1 MPCMR
6 FTSYNPKETEEAI
19 ANHWKNHATYEKAK
33 DKNKGNRQFYFLD
46 GPPYTSG
53 KVHIGTA
60 WNKALKDAVL
70 RYKRMRGLDVWDRA
84 GYDMHGLPTENATQK
99 KLGLKTK
106 GDIEAFGVGK
116 FIASCKKLCIENMQ
130 AMSADFERMGV
141 WMDFEH
147 AYQSITDEFING
159 EWWLIKRAHEMG
171 KLYKGYRST
180 AWDWQDETACAKH
193 ELEYQTVTETSIF
206 VKFPVAGKEKE
217 FFIIWTT
224 TPWTIPF
231 NLGIMVNP
239 ALEYVRAKVD
249 DEVWILAKGL
259 APMVVQAVANRRYD
273 ELESIKGDLL
283 AGMRYVHPFHLILG
297 EQYDSLKKEH
307 PNVHTIVLSEEYV
320 TLSAGSGLV
329 HMAPGCGPEDYE
341 VGHRNNIPAW
351 NLLLPDGRFP
361 DTMGDFA
368 GLHARHDNGKF
379 IQKLEEL
386 GAIIAKTE
394 VEHEYPFAQRSK
406 QPVVFRATQQWFL
419 KIEDMK
425 ERMVREN
432 EAIHWVPK
440 AAFNAFDS
448 WLKNL
453 RDNSIS
459 KQRFWGVPLPVWMN
473 EKDDADIIVVGSKE
487 ELQGLSGKSVADMHL
502 PDIDAV
508 VIEKDGKKYRRVP
521 DVLDVWVDAGTASW
535 NCLYYPGQKELFER
549 LYPADFILEGKDQIR
564 GWFNLLMVASMIALE
579 RPSFK
584 ACYMHGFVQDAQGRK
599 MSKSF
604 GNVISPYEVIDELG
618 ADTLRFY
625 MIGGARAGTDI
636 NYNPDEAKV
645 KHKQLI
651 ILWNLHKYLI
661 DLCENSGIN
670 PVSVEVL
677 ANEYGTEEKYI
688 LSRLH
693 HAIRE
698 VTALFEEYRVDE
710 VPDMIEALIGD
721 LSRSYIHFIREK
733 IVEDEE
739 EKKVV
744 AKAIFEVLVGILQL
758 LAPVAPFITEAIF
771 LNLKGH
777 FSIPEESVHHLLWPN
792 ADEQLISAELEEQV
806 GIAEQAIQA
815 ILAGREKVQLGVR
828 WPLKEVVVVTADSR
842 VKEACTLL
850 AEIIRRQT
858 NVKELHVQESLAGVE
873 VDGAPVVITQK
884 HIETVRKVPSPYVE
898 VGFGSSYLYLS
909 TERSDA
915 LDAEGYARELMRRV
929 QAIRKKA
936 GMVKSDAVRVIVMC
950 DAELKKMLEPW
961 ASQIMVKV
969 GAVKVAVT
977 EIAPVAKHEHHAQEK
992 IKGKVIELWVEK
1004 VSL

>member
-1 MPCMR
+1 
-6 FTSYNPKETEEAI
+6 
-19 ANHWKNHATYEKAK
+19 
-33 DKNKGNRQFYFLD
+33 
-46 GPPYTSG
+46 
-53 KVHIGTA
+53 
-60 WNKALKDAVL
+60 
-70 RYKRMRGLDVWDRA
+70 
-84 GYDMHGLPTENATQK
+84 
-99 KLGLKTK
+99 
-106 GDIEAFGVGK
+106 
-116 FIASCKKLCIENMQ
+116 
-130 AMSADFERMGV
+130 
-141 WMDFEH
+141 
-147 AYQSITDEFING
+147 
-159 EWWLIKRAHEMG
+159 
-171 KLYKGYRST
+171 
-180 AWDWQDETACAKH
+180 
-193 ELEYQTVTETSIF
+193 
-206 VKFPVAGKEKE
+206 
-217 FFIIWTT
+217 
-224 TPWTIPF
+224 
-231 NLGIMVNP
+231 
-239 ALEYVRAKVD
+239 
-249 DEVWILAKGL
+249 
-259 APMVVQAVANRRYD
+259 
-273 ELESIKGDLL
+273 
-283 AGMRYVHPFHLILG
+283 
-297 EQYDSLKKEH
+297 
-307 PNVHTIVLSEEYV
+307 
-320 TLSAGSGLV
+320 
-329 HMAPGCGPEDYE
+329 
-341 VGHRNNIPAW
+341 
-351 NLLLPDGRFP
+351 
-361 DTMGDFA
+361 MGDFA

-535 NCLYYPGQKELFER
+535 NCLYYPGQK
-549 LYPADFILEGKDQIR
+549 
-564 GWFNLLMVASMIALE
+564 
-579 RPSFK
+579 
-584 ACYMHGFVQDAQGRK
+584 
-599 MSKSF
+599 
-604 GNVISPYEVIDELG
+604 VISPYEVIDELG

-842 VKEACTLL
+842 VKEACTIL